1 MRKKMW
7 KKFLPITMAVVVFA
21 TSMPV
26 DALANTV
33 SQNTVTQEEQTQN
46 PMPTAEVVDANGA
59 GETGDLLDGTT
70 VTLNDVTLK
79 ATYKEEGDST
89 TTVVNITDD
98 GEFELPYNADINMR
112 LNYML
117 ADGNAIEA
125 GKSYVY
131 KLPDSIR
138 VDVEADHRLEDG
150 NGISIGTV
158 HISKDGTLTF
168 QFDEEI
174 LAGKSNVN
182 FYVQFEGGLSEDLQ
196 ESGKEVDVTFPTASG
211 DFDFTI
217 NTTDSTE
224 NTEDPE
230 PKDISMQK
238 SGAQIVNVNGQKVI
252 EWTIEL
258 GPEGRDMLDGT
269 IIDVLPAGL
278 AYVDGSAT
286 LIDAYEGSISAPVVE
301 GQKLTIEVNDVKTY
315 YHAKVKFQTTYME
328 NFGNNITNAS
338 SMSVNNDAVFNP
350 SDGTTG
356 VTDGGQVT
364 VVPDV
369 VSKSGSAIDADG
381 NIEWTVV
388 LNREQLDLQGA
399 TYTDTI
405 GPGLALN
412 GGVSISPTTGATV
425 NTTANGFT
433 VGFANGTPLNNTY
446 TITYKTSVEDFTVQ
460 SFKNTAELT
469 DGTTKNYD
477 VSKEAVVPGMNLL
490 DKAYTSFNTVTNTFT
505 WTITVNKEN
514 IPLQNVVVTD
524 GFDPSKMEFISASV
538 AHSALDEVNGKVTFN
553 LGDITA
559 PQTITIV
566 TRIKNPESWDK
577 TTYYPFVNNVEL
589 TSDSIA
595 TTITDSAETWTQVK
609 EPELISK
616 KGEIKDGVIE
626 WTVTVNQPQ
635 LTVEGIVLSD
645 VLPEKTNYIPG
656 TFRIQ
661 NLWYDAN
668 PVYVE
673 PTIGTNAGGQETISY
688 TMQPTDPAQA
698 EFMQKSFWFVYQTKV
713 NDVNTASNSNTYTN
727 EAKVSVTYE
736 GDVLV
741 EDEAG
746 STVTGVVGGVVDK
759 TYSYK
764 SGDQTVT
771 WDIAIN
777 QGRNDMSTITNPKI
791 SDQLADYFDYVSGT
805 LYLVDAQGNE
815 TAVDSSDYIVSTVNN
830 KIIVQLPKDADN
842 KYLGTNCYI
851 FRFTTRFNV
860 LAAELEGKKI
870 TNTASFVGTGE
881 SYETESDV
889 VNNVSFSSSSAG
901 AVVKREVRVRKVDA
915 TTGLPL
921 ANAKF
926 ELYLGDECIGEA
938 TSGANGY
945 AVFEDM
951 NSVIGYTIKLKEV
964 QAPDGYVL
972 DSTPRDIVF
981 TEENLSTR
989 NGVDYYE
996 VEIPNTAE
1004 ATAVTGAINIRK
1016 EDANGNLLN
1025 GAVFGLYSDP
1035 ACTILI
1041 KSRTAT
1047 DGILA
1052 FTDLAEGIYYVKE
1065 ISSPAGYKVS
1075 DEVITAEIANDG
1087 NNNAIVT
1094 YTSSTGTD
1102 LTGATEVAVINRKAT
1117 GSLKITKQDKDDAS
1131 LLDGAT
1137 FSIYKDAN
1145 CTDRVD
1151 TAITSS
1157 GVLTFSGLEL
1167 GRTYYY
1173 RETAAPTGYVLDTTI
1188 YPITIG
1194 DGTEVEDQLEEVV
1207 VKNAEELGNIVI
1219 YKIDDSA
1226 TPVRL
1231 PGVEFALY
1239 QSDGTTPVLDSS
1251 SNPYV
1256 VTTDDEGKAAF
1267 SNLPF
1272 GDYVIR
1278 EVAAPTGYKAT
1289 TDTTVTVKQLGDT
1302 EVTIVNEKI
1311 VVDIKIIK
1319 EDGNDHSMLS
1329 GAEFGLY
1336 KSNGVQVAKATT
1348 GDDGVL
1354 VFHDIPYGIY
1364 YIQELKAPA
1373 GYNIEG
1379 NGRIDITTDKFTAP
1393 ETILAGNVIAYVVEN
1408 TKQNGSIEIAKVDD
1422 QSAPLAGAEFTLYDE
1437 NMLPVNIAGVTNPV
1451 MSADVT
1457 GIAIFEKLPY
1467 GTYYVQET
1475 EAPAGYVRDPK
1486 VYKVI
1491 VDSDTTVTEYTKDDD
1506 TKESLIIENIKA
1518 ESPFISFKIKKTD
1531 SETGLPLAN
1540 AVFELYK
1547 DGVAYDPAVTAVT
1560 GADGIAYF
1568 RRIEIKDDIDGT
1580 EYSVREVSAPT
1591 GYKLDPTVYVLGKH
1605 GTDAINKFGDP
1616 LTADPLAQPLTDAE
1630 ILFIDGQIQ
1639 DNMTTPV
1646 ENEPLKGSVKV
1657 TKTALTASTLLA
1669 GAQFTLYDENKNV
1682 VSIAGLTN
1690 PGTTDANGV
1699 VTFTN
1704 LPVGIYYLKE
1714 TKAPKG
1720 YTLNTTET
1728 RIVVTDET
1736 VHEVTYKDTPINVSI
1751 SKKAVGGN
1759 TEIVGAVFKIYKAG
1773 DANKTAVDSW
1783 TTTGNIHRVL
1793 VGALEAGETYVLTEM
1808 TAPAGYGYMVDQQFK
1823 VNEDG
1828 SITVLTGELEKT
1840 GQTLVV
1846 RDKQVKLAI
1855 RKIDKDTALPLTGAI
1870 LGIYDE
1876 NGVEV
1881 DRFTSTATTYDVP
1894 LGKLT
1899 APAFNSDGSVGY
1911 KQYTLK
1917 EISAPDGYQ
1926 LADDIVFAVDSYGKV
1941 YTAQITGNVTN
1952 YTEITGNN
1960 PVITM
1965 EDELKPVGTIYIRKL
1980 NAKTSLDIKGATLSI
1995 YDATTDALVTNVNP
2009 NGTPVAIECGDTK
2022 TLKFETEYILRE
2034 TTIPAGYLKAD
2045 DVRFKIVNV
2054 GAGKAEILI
2063 LSGSA
2068 DNINGDKDTLMMR
2081 DQELEL
2087 KIRKQDSFGQVLN
2100 GAVLTVSEYDPA
2112 TGTVGDEIIEFTSG
2126 GGVAQNIPSK
2136 DLVVGKS
2143 YVLHEVSAPDG
2154 YHKAADI
2161 VFTIQADGS
2170 LVRTDGVPVYNNTIV
2185 MEDDEAGLSIGK
2197 VSLNTGRGLAGSTL
2211 ELTSQDDVHFTTQTW
2226 VSDGTN
2232 RTWELTDF
2240 TPGCTYTLTEL
2251 KAPQGY
2257 ALTDPIVFT
2266 IDATD
2271 HQIYINGELAA
2282 NRTVHIADGKLELAV
2297 NKLDFYSKENV
2308 KGAKLGIYDT
2318 AGNLITSWT
2327 SGAGKIWIDTSK
2339 MVVQANDYQEYILRE
2354 IEAPTGYKKADDIH
2368 FAFDRDGKVY
2378 LVTEDAVLG
2387 TKQYDEVDDKVL
2399 VMYDEPYIR
2408 VEKVDTD
2415 GNPVIGAKLEITA
2428 KNDANFKT
2436 VTWTTDGKPYWF
2448 ADGTFKEGVTYVLT
2462 ELAAPAGYVVA
2473 EPVEFT
2479 VDADNNLYVNGQK
2492 VLNRRIVM
2500 IDYKASTGGA
2510 AGSAPIVGTVNTTL
2524 PKTGD
2529 GTPIGTLM
2537 LFMAFGFFGACMT
2550 FGGYLRRKYRK
2561 SE

>member
-1 MRKKMW
+1 MW
-7 KKFLPITMAVVVFA
+7 KMFLPITMAVVIFA

-33 SQNTVTQEEQTQN
+33 SQNTVIQEEQTQN
-46 PMPTAEVVDANGA
+46 PMPVAEVVDANTDGT
-59 GETGDLLDGTT
+59 TGDLLDGTT
-70 VTLNDVTLK
+70 IALNDVTLK
-79 ATYKEEGDST
+79 ATYKEQGDST
-89 TTVVNITDD
+89 TTVVNITDG

-112 LNYML
+112 LNFTL

-138 VDVEADHRLEDG
+138 VDVEADHELEDG
-150 NGISIGTV
+150 SGKSIGKV
-158 HISKDGTLTF
+158 HISQDGTLTF
-168 QFDEEI
+168 QYYADV
-174 LAGKSNVN
+174 LANNIDVD

-196 ESGKEVDVTFPTASG
+196 ESGKEVDITFPTASG

-238 SGAQIVNVNGQKVI
+238 SGAQIVNASGQKVI

-258 GPEGRDMLDGT
+258 GPEGRDTLDGT
-269 IIDVLPAGL
+269 IVDVLPAGL
-278 AYVDGSAT
+278 TYVPGSAT
-286 LIDAYEGSISAPVVE
+286 LVDAYEGSISTPVVD

-315 YHAKVKFQTTYME
+315 YHAKVKFQTTYNDE
-328 NFGNNITNAS
+328 FGQDITNS
-338 SMSVNNDAVFNP
+338 TSMSVNNDAIFNP

-356 VTDGGQVT
+356 VTDGGKVT

-369 VSKSGSAIDADG
+369 VSKSGTAIDANGD
-381 NIEWTVV
+381 ITWTVV

-412 GGVSISPTTGATV
+412 GGISINPSNGANIT
-425 NTTANGFT
+425 TTANGFT
-433 VGFANGTPLNNTY
+433 VEFASGTPVNDTY
-446 TITYKTSVEDFTVQ
+446 TITYKTSVEDYAVQ
-460 SFKNTAELT
+460 SFKNTAALT
-469 DGTTKNYD
+469 GGDIKHYN

-514 IPLQNVVVTD
+514 IPLRNVVVTD
-524 GFDPSKMEFISASV
+524 SFLPGEMEFISASV
-538 AHSALDEVNGKVTFN
+538 AYSALDEANGKVTFD
-553 LGDITA
+553 LGDISTT
-559 PQTITIV
+559 QTITII
-566 TRIKNPESWDK
+566 TRIKNPELRDK
-577 TTYYPFVNNVEL
+577 TTYYQFINNAEL
-589 TSDSIA
+589 TSTDINVPVE
-595 TTITDSAETWTQVK
+595 DSADTWIQVK

-616 KGEIKDGVIE
+616 RGEIKDGVIE

-635 LTVEGIVLSD
+635 LTVEEMVLSD
-645 VLPEKTNYIPG
+645 VLPAKTEYIPG

-673 PTIGTNAGGQETISY
+673 PIIGTNGVGQKTISY
-688 TMQPTDPAQA
+688 TMQPSDPAQA
-698 EFMQKSFWFVYQTKV
+698 EFMQKSFWFVYRTKITDTV
-713 NDVNTASNSNTYTN
+713 MANDSASSYTN
-727 EAKVSVTYE
+727 AANISVTYE
-736 GDVLV
+736 GNVTVDDDV
-741 EDEAG
+741 AT
-746 STVTGVVGGVVDK
+746 TVTGKVGGVVDK

-777 QGRNDMSTITNPKI
+777 QGRNDMSSIQNPKI
-791 SDQLADYFDYVSGT
+791 TDQLADYFDYVSGT

-815 TAVDSSDYIVSTVNN
+815 TAVDRSEYMVSTVNN

-870 TNTASFVGTGE
+870 TNTANFVGQGGNFT
-881 SYETESDV
+881 TESDV

-938 TSGANGY
+938 TSDANGD

-972 DSTPRDIVF
+972 DPTPRDIVF
-981 TEENLSTR
+981 TEENLITQS
-989 NGVDYYE
+989 GVDYYE
-996 VEIPNTAE
+996 IEIPNTAE
-1004 ATAVTGAINIRK
+1004 AAAVTGAINIRK

-1025 GAVFGLYSDP
+1025 GAVFGLYSDS
-1035 ACTILI
+1035 ACTTLV

-1047 DGILA
+1047 DGTLA
-1052 FTDLAEGIYYVKE
+1052 FTDLAEGTYYVKE
-1065 ISSPAGYKVS
+1065 ISSPAGYKKT
-1075 DEVITAEIANDG
+1075 DEVITAIIADDG
-1087 NNNAIVT
+1087 NNNAVVT
-1094 YTSSTGTD
+1094 YTSSKGTD
-1102 LTGATEVAVINRKAT
+1102 LTGATAVAVINEKAT

-1145 CTDRVD
+1145 CTDRVA

-1173 RETAAPTGYVLDTTI
+1173 RETAAPSGYVLDTTI
-1188 YPITIG
+1188 HQITIG

-1207 VKNAEELGNIVI
+1207 VKNTKELGNIVV

-1231 PGVEFALY
+1231 SGVEFALY

-1272 GDYVIR
+1272 GDYIV
-1278 EVAAPTGYKAT
+1278 EETATAEGYRIT
-1289 TDTTVTVKQLGDT
+1289 TADTAVTVKQLGDT
-1302 EVTIVNEKI
+1302 EVTIINEKI
-1311 VVDIKIIK
+1311 VVDIQIRK
-1319 EDGNDHSMLS
+1319 EDSNDHTVLS

-1336 KSNGVQVAKATT
+1336 KSNGVQVAKGTT
-1348 GDDGVL
+1348 GDDGKL

-1373 GYNIEG
+1373 GYNIVG
-1379 NGRIDITTDKFTAP
+1379 TGRTGVTTDKFTDPA
-1393 ETILAGNVIAYVVEN
+1393 TVAANNVIAYVIEN
-1408 TKQNGSIEIAKVDD
+1408 EKQNGSIQITKVDD
-1422 QSAPLAGAEFTLYDE
+1422 QSNPLAGAEFTLYDE
-1437 NMLPVNIAGVTNPV
+1437 NMIQVNIAGVTNPV
-1451 MSADVT
+1451 TSEALGLATFT
-1457 GIAIFEKLPY
+1457 GLPY

-1475 EAPAGYVRDPK
+1475 AAPSGYVRDPN

-1491 VDSDTTVTEYTKDDD
+1491 VANDTLVDVYTKEDGS
-1506 TKESLIIENIKA
+1506 TVPLEIINIVA
-1518 ESPFISFKIKKTD
+1518 DAPNISFKLKKVD

-1540 AVFELYK
+1540 ATFELYK
-1547 DGVAYDPAVTAVT
+1547 NGVPCNPAVTAVT
-1560 GADGIAYF
+1560 DAQGIAYF
-1568 RRIEIKDDIDGT
+1568 RKVEVKNDGPDT
-1580 EYSVREVSAPT
+1580 IYSVHEIAAPT
-1591 GYKLDPTVYVLGKH
+1591 GYKLDAYSYTLGDRDDVNQY
-1605 GTDAINKFGDP
+1605 GDPLQFGDP
-1616 LTADPLAQPLTDAE
+1616 DLTDDQ
-1630 ILFIDGQIQ
+1630 IRFIGGSVVES
-1639 DNMTTPV
+1639 TASTV
-1646 ENEPLKGSVKV
+1646 ENDPLKGSVKV

-1669 GAQFTLYDENKNV
+1669 GAQFTLYDENRNV

-1728 RIVVTDET
+1728 KIVVTDET

-1751 SKKAVGGN
+1751 SKKAVGGD

-1793 VGALEAGETYVLTEM
+1793 VGALEVGETYILTEM
-1808 TAPAGYGYMVDQQFK
+1808 IAPTGYGYMADQQFT

-1828 SITVLTGELEKT
+1828 SITVLTGGLEKT

-1855 RKIDKDTALPLTGAI
+1855 SKIDEDTTAPLAGAI
-1870 LGIYDE
+1870 LGVYDE

-1881 DRFTSTATTYDVP
+1881 DRFTSTTTTYDVP

-1899 APAFNSDGSVGY
+1899 APAFNTDGSVAY

-1941 YTAQITGNVTN
+1941 YTAQVTGNVTN

-1960 PVITM
+1960 PTITM
-1965 EDELKPVGTIYIRKL
+1965 EDKEKPSGTIYIRKL
-1980 NAKTSLDIKGATLSI
+1980 NAKTSLDIKGATLGI
-1995 YDATTDALVTNVNP
+1995 YDAATDALVTTVNP

-2022 TLKFETEYILRE
+2022 TLKFDTEYILKE

-2045 DVRFKIVNV
+2045 DIRFRV
-2054 GAGKAEILI
+2054 GTSGEITI
-2063 LSGSA
+2063 LQGNA
-2068 DNINGDKDTLMMR
+2068 DNLNGDKDTLMMR
-2081 DQELEL
+2081 DRELEL

-2112 TGTVGDEIIEFTSG
+2112 TDTVGDEIIEFTSG
-2126 GGVAQNIPSK
+2126 GGAAQNILSK
-2136 DLVVGKS
+2136 DLKVGQS

-2161 VFTIQADGS
+2161 IFTIQADGS

-2197 VSLNTGRGLAGSTL
+2197 VSLNTGRGLAGSAL
-2211 ELTSQDDVHFTTQTW
+2211 ELTSQDDPHFTTQTW

-2232 RTWELTDF
+2232 RTWELTEF

-2251 KAPQGY
+2251 KAPLGY

-2308 KGAKLGIYDT
+2308 KGAKLGVYDT
-2318 AGNLITSWT
+2318 NGNLITSWT
-2327 SGAGKIWIDTSK
+2327 SGVGKIWIDTSK

-2354 IEAPTGYKKADDIH
+2354 IEAPVGYKKADDIH

-2399 VMYDEPYIR
+2399 IMYDEPYIR

-2428 KNDANFKT
+2428 KNDASFKT

-2448 ADGTFKEGVTYVLT
+2448 ADDTFKEGVTYVLT

-2479 VDADNNLYVNGQK
+2479 VDADNNLYVKGQK

-2500 IDYKASTGGA
+2500 IDQKAATGG
-2510 AGSAPIVGTVNTTL
+2510 GAPGISSPIIGNVNTTL

>member
-1 MRKKMW
+1 M
-7 KKFLPITMAVVVFA
+7 
-21 TSMPV
+21 
-26 DALANTV
+26 
-33 SQNTVTQEEQTQN
+33 
-46 PMPTAEVVDANGA
+46 
-59 GETGDLLDGTT
+59 
-70 VTLNDVTLK
+70 
-79 ATYKEEGDST
+79 
-89 TTVVNITDD
+89 
-98 GEFELPYNADINMR
+98 
-112 LNYML
+112 
-117 ADGNAIEA
+117 
-125 GKSYVY
+125 
-131 KLPDSIR
+131 PDSIR
-138 VDVEADHRLEDG
+138 VDVEANHELEDG
-150 NGISIGTV
+150 NGKSIGKV
-158 HISKDGTLTF
+158 HISQDGTLTF
-168 QFDEEI
+168 QYYADV
-174 LAGKSNVN
+174 LANNTDVD

-196 ESGKEVDVTFPTASG
+196 ESGKEVDITFPTASG

-238 SGAQIVNVNGQKVI
+238 SGAQIVKANGQKVI

-258 GPEGRDMLDGT
+258 GPEGRDTLDGT
-269 IIDVLPAGL
+269 IVDVLPAGL
-278 AYVDGSAT
+278 TYVSGSAI
-286 LIDAYEGSISAPVVE
+286 LVDAYEGSISTPVVD

-315 YHAKVKFQTTYME
+315 YHAKVKFHTTYDDG
-328 NFGNNITNAS
+328 FGPNITNS
-338 SMSVNNDAVFNP
+338 TSMSVNNDAIFNP

-356 VTDGGQVT
+356 ATDGGKVT

-369 VSKSGSAIDADG
+369 VSKTGTAIDANGD
-381 NIEWTVV
+381 ITWTVV

-412 GGVSISPTTGATV
+412 GGISINPSNGANVTT
-425 NTTANGFT
+425 NANGFT
-433 VGFANGTPLNNTY
+433 VSFASGMELDDTY
-446 TITYKTSVEDFTVQ
+446 TITYKTSVEDYTVQ

-469 DGTTKNYD
+469 GGDIKHYN

-514 IPLQNVVVTD
+514 IPLRNVVVTD
-524 GFDPSKMEFISASV
+524 SFLPGEMEFISASV
-538 AHSALDEVNGKVTFN
+538 AYSALDEANGIVTFD
-553 LGDITA
+553 LGDISTT
-559 PQTITIV
+559 QTITIV
-566 TRIKNPESWDK
+566 TRIKNPELRDK
-577 TTYYPFVNNVEL
+577 TTYYQFINNAEL
-589 TSDSIA
+589 TSTDINVPVE
-595 TTITDSAETWTQVK
+595 DSADTWIQVK

-635 LTVEGIVLSD
+635 LTVEGMVLSD
-645 VLPEKTNYIPG
+645 VLPAKTKYIPG

-673 PTIGTNAGGQETISY
+673 PIIGTNGAGQETISY
-688 TMQPTDPAQA
+688 TMQPSDPAQA
-698 EFMQKSFWFVYQTKV
+698 EFMQKSFWFVYRTKITDTV
-713 NDVNTASNSNTYTN
+713 MANDSASSYTN
-727 EAKVSVTYE
+727 AANISVTYE
-736 GDVLV
+736 GDVTV
-741 EDEAG
+741 DDDVAT
-746 STVTGVVGGVVDK
+746 TVTGKVGGVVDK

-777 QGRNDMSTITNPKI
+777 QGRNDMSTIQNPKI
-791 SDQLADYFDYVSGT
+791 TDQLADYFDYVSGK
-805 LYLVDAQGNE
+805 LYEVDTNGNE
-815 TAVDSSDYIVSTVNN
+815 TEVATSEYIVSAVNN
-830 KIIVQLPKDADN
+830 KIVVQLPKDEDGF
-842 KYLGTNCYI
+842 YLDDNCYI

-870 TNTASFVGTGE
+870 TNTANFVGQGGGYT
-881 SYETESDV
+881 TESDV

-915 TTGLPL
+915 TTGSPL

-981 TEENLSTR
+981 TEENLSTQS
-989 NGVDYYE
+989 GVDYYE

-1004 ATAVTGAINIRK
+1004 ATAVTGEINIRK
-1016 EDANGNLLN
+1016 EDVNGNLLN
-1025 GAVFGLYSDP
+1025 GAVFGLYSDL
-1035 ACTILI
+1035 ACTTLV

-1047 DGILA
+1047 DGTLA
-1052 FTDLAEGIYYVKE
+1052 FTDLAEGTYYVKE
-1065 ISSPAGYKVS
+1065 ISSPAGYKKT
-1075 DEVITAEIANDG
+1075 DEVITAIIANDG
-1087 NNNAIVT
+1087 NNNAVVT
-1094 YTSSTGTD
+1094 YTSSKGTD
-1102 LTGATEVAVINRKAT
+1102 LTGATEVAVINEKAT

-1131 LLDGAT
+1131 PIDGAT

-1145 CTDRVD
+1145 CTDRVA

-1173 RETAAPTGYVLDTTI
+1173 RETAAPSGYVLDTAI
-1188 YPITIG
+1188 HQITIG

-1207 VKNAEELGNIVI
+1207 VKNTKELGNIVV

-1231 PGVEFALY
+1231 SGVEFALY
-1239 QSDGTTPVLDSS
+1239 DGTGT
-1251 SNPYV
+1251 NPIQVPGGSADYI
-1256 VTTDDEGKAAF
+1256 VTTDGEGKAAF

-1278 EVAAPTGYKAT
+1278 EVAAPEGYVAS

-1302 EVTIVNEKI
+1302 EVTIINEKI
-1311 VVDIKIIK
+1311 IVDIQIRK
-1319 EDGNDHSMLS
+1319 EDSNDHTVLS

-1336 KSNGVQVAKATT
+1336 KSNGVQVAKGTT
-1348 GDDGVL
+1348 GDDGKL
-1354 VFHDIPYGIY
+1354 VFRDIPYGIY

-1373 GYNIEG
+1373 GYNIVG
-1379 NGRIDITTDKFTAP
+1379 TGRTDVTTDKFTDPA
-1393 ETILAGNVIAYVVEN
+1393 TVAANNVIAYVIEN
-1408 TKQNGSIEIAKVDD
+1408 EKQNGSIQITKVDD
-1422 QSAPLAGAEFTLYDE
+1422 QDNVLPGAEFTLYDE

-1451 MSADVT
+1451 ISNVSGLATFT
-1457 GIAIFEKLPY
+1457 GLPY

-1491 VDSDTTVTEYTKDDD
+1491 VDSDTIVTEYTKDDD
-1506 TKESLIIENIKA
+1506 TKENLKIENIEA

-1531 SETGLPLAN
+1531 SETDLPLAN

-1547 DGVAYDPAVTAVT
+1547 DGVAYSPAVTAVT

-1568 RRIEIKDDIDGT
+1568 RRVEIKDDIDGT

-1616 LTADPLAQPLTDAE
+1616 LSADPLAPPLTDAA
-1630 ILFIDGQIQ
+1630 ILYIDGQIQ

-1646 ENEPLKGSVKV
+1646 ENDPLKGSVKV

-1669 GAQFTLYDENKNV
+1669 GAQFTLYDENRNV

-1690 PGTTDANGV
+1690 PATTDANGV

-1736 VHEVTYKDTPINVSI
+1736 VHEVTYKDTPINVNI
-1751 SKKAVGGN
+1751 SKKAVGGD
-1759 TEIVGAVFKIYKAG
+1759 TEIVGAVFKIYKAS

-1793 VGALEAGETYVLTEM
+1793 VGALEVGETYILTEM
-1808 TAPAGYGYMVDQQFK
+1808 IAPTGYGYMADQQFT

-1828 SITVLTGELEKT
+1828 NITVLTAELEKT

-1855 RKIDKDTALPLTGAI
+1855 SKIDEDTDAPLAGAI

-1881 DRFTSTATTYDVP
+1881 DRFTSTTTSYDVP

-1899 APAFNSDGSVGY
+1899 APAFNTDGSVAY

-1926 LADDIVFAVDSYGKV
+1926 LADDIVFAVDSNGKV

-1960 PVITM
+1960 PTITI
-1965 EDELKPVGTIYIRKL
+1965 EDEKKPSGTIYIRKL
-1980 NAKTSLDIKGATLSI
+1980 NVKTAVDVAGATLAI
-1995 YDATTDALVTNVNP
+1995 YDATNNQHITNVSP
-2009 NGTPVAIECGDTK
+2009 DGRPVAITCGSGGILEFDK
-2022 TLKFETEYILRE
+2022 EYILRE
-2034 TTIPAGYLKAD
+2034 VTAPTGYLMTTD
-2045 DVRFKIVNV
+2045 IRFTVETT
-2054 GAGKAEILI
+2054 GEITI
-2063 LSGSA
+2063 LQGNA
-2068 DNINGDKDTLMMR
+2068 DNLNGDKDTIMMR

-2112 TGTVGDEIIEFTSG
+2112 TDTVGDEIIEFTSG
-2126 GGVAQNIPSK
+2126 GGVAQNILSK
-2136 DLVVGKS
+2136 DLKAGQS

-2154 YHKAADI
+2154 YHKATDI

-2211 ELTSQDDVHFTTQTW
+2211 ELTSQDDPHFTTQTW

-2232 RTWELTDF
+2232 RTWELTEF

-2251 KAPQGY
+2251 KAPLGY
-2257 ALTDPIVFT
+2257 ALTDPILFT

-2282 NRTVHIADGKLELAV
+2282 NRTVHIADGKLEFAV

-2308 KGAKLGIYDT
+2308 KGAKLGVYDT
-2318 AGNLITSWT
+2318 NGNLITSWT
-2327 SGAGKIWIDTSK
+2327 SGVGKIWIDTSK
-2339 MVVQANDYQEYILRE
+2339 MVVQADDYQEYILRE
-2354 IEAPTGYKKADDIH
+2354 IEAPAGYKKADDIH
-2368 FAFDRDGKVY
+2368 FAFDRDGNVY
-2378 LVTEDAVLG
+2378 LVTEDPILG
-2387 TKQYDEVDDKVL
+2387 TKQYDEVDDKTL

-2428 KNDANFKT
+2428 KNDASFKT

-2479 VDADNNLYVNGQK
+2479 VDADNNLYVKGQK

-2500 IDYKASTGGA
+2500 IDQKAATGG
-2510 AGSAPIVGTVNTTL
+2510 GAPGISSPIIGNVNTTL

>member
-1 MRKKMW
+1 MKKKMW
-7 KKFLPITMAVVVFA
+7 KKFLPITMAVVIFA

-46 PMPTAEVVDANGA
+46 PMPVAEVVDANTDGT
-59 GETGDLLDGTT
+59 TGDLLDGTT
-70 VTLNDVTLK
+70 IALNDVTLK
-79 ATYKEEGDST
+79 ATYKEEGSST
-89 TTVVNITDD
+89 TTVVNITD
-98 GEFELPYNADINMR
+98 GGKFELPYNADINMR
-112 LNYML
+112 LNFTL

-138 VDVEADHRLEDG
+138 VDVEADHELEDG
-150 NGISIGTV
+150 TGKSIGKV
-158 HISKDGTLTF
+158 HISQDGTLTF
-168 QFDEEI
+168 QYYADV
-174 LAGKSNVN
+174 LANNTDVD

-258 GPEGRDMLDGT
+258 GPEGRDTLDGT
-269 IIDVLPAGL
+269 IVDVLPAGL
-278 AYVDGSAT
+278 TYVPGSAT
-286 LIDAYEGSISAPVVE
+286 LIDAYEGSISTPVVD

-315 YHAKVKFQTTYME
+315 YHAKVKFQTTYDDD
-328 NFGNNITNAS
+328 FGQDITNS
-338 SMSVNNDAVFNP
+338 TSMSVNNDAIFNP

-356 VTDGGQVT
+356 ATDGGQVT
-364 VVPDV
+364 VVPDM
-369 VSKSGSAIDADG
+369 VSKSGSAIDANGD
-381 NIEWTVV
+381 ITWTVV

-412 GGVSISPTTGATV
+412 GDISINPSNGANIT
-425 NTTANGFT
+425 TTANGFT
-433 VGFANGTPLNNTY
+433 VEFVTGAALKDTY
-446 TITYKTSVEDFTVQ
+446 TITYKTSVEDYTVQ

-469 DGTTKNYD
+469 EGTVKHYD

-514 IPLQNVVVTD
+514 IPLQDVVVTD
-524 GFDPSKMEFISASV
+524 SFLPGEMEFISASV
-538 AHSALDEVNGKVTFN
+538 AYSALDEVNGRVTFD
-553 LGDITA
+553 LGDISTT
-559 PQTITIV
+559 QTITIV
-566 TRIKNPESWDK
+566 TRIKNPESLDK
-577 TTYYPFVNNVEL
+577 TTYYQFVNNAEMTSTDIHVPVE
-589 TSDSIA
+589 
-595 TTITDSAETWTQVK
+595 DSADTWIQVK

-635 LTVEGIVLSD
+635 LTVEGMVLSD
-645 VLPEKTNYIPG
+645 VLPEKTEYIPG

-673 PTIGTNAGGQETISY
+673 PTPGTTAGGQKTISY
-688 TMQPTDPAQA
+688 TMQPDDPVQA
-698 EFMQKSFWFVYQTKV
+698 EFMQKSFWFVYRTKITDTDMA
-713 NDVNTASNSNTYTN
+713 NDSASSYTN
-727 EAKVSVTYE
+727 AANISVTYE
-736 GDVLV
+736 GNVTVDDDV
-741 EDEAG
+741 AT
-746 STVTGVVGGVVDK
+746 TVTGKVGGVVDK

-777 QGRNDMSTITNPKI
+777 QGRNDMSTIQNPKI
-791 SDQLADYFDYVSGT
+791 TDQLADYFDYVSGK
-805 LYLVDAQGNE
+805 LYEVDANGNE
-815 TAVDSSDYIVSTVNN
+815 TEVATSEYIVSAVNN
-830 KIIVQLPKDADN
+830 KIVVQLPKDEDGF
-842 KYLGTNCYI
+842 YLDDNCYI

-870 TNTASFVGTGE
+870 TNTANFVGQGRGYT
-881 SYETESDV
+881 TESDV

-901 AVVKREVRVRKVDA
+901 AVVKREVRVKKVDA
-915 TTGLPL
+915 TTGRPL

-938 TSGANGY
+938 ISDANGD

-972 DSTPRDIVF
+972 DPTPRDIVF
-981 TEENLSTR
+981 IEENLITQS
-989 NGVDYYE
+989 GVDYYE

-1004 ATAVTGAINIRK
+1004 VAAVTGEINIRK

-1035 ACTILI
+1035 ACEDSTLI

-1047 DGILA
+1047 NGILT
-1052 FTDLAEGIYYVKE
+1052 FTDLAEGTYYVKE

-1075 DEVITAEIANDG
+1075 DEMIEAVIANDG
-1087 NNNAIVT
+1087 GSAVVT
-1094 YTSSTGTD
+1094 YTSSTRGD
-1102 LTGATEVAVINRKAT
+1102 LGQASVVSITNEKAT
-1117 GSLKITKQDKDDAS
+1117 GSLKITKQDKESATP
-1131 LLDGAT
+1131 LDGAT

-1145 CTDRVD
+1145 CTDRVA

-1173 RETAAPTGYVLDTTI
+1173 RETVAPTGYVLDTTI
-1188 YPITIG
+1188 YQVTIG
-1194 DGTEVEDQLEEVV
+1194 DGTEVTDQVEEVV
-1207 VKNAEELGNIVI
+1207 VKNTKALGNIVI

-1231 PGVEFALY
+1231 SGVEFALY

-1278 EVAAPTGYKAT
+1278 EVAAPEGYVAS

-1302 EVTIVNEKI
+1302 EVTIINKKI
-1311 VVDIKIIK
+1311 VVDIKVVK
-1319 EDGNDHSMLS
+1319 EDGNDHSALP

-1336 KSNGVQVAKATT
+1336 KSNGVQVAKGTT
-1348 GDDGVL
+1348 GDDGTL
-1354 VFHDIPYGIY
+1354 VFHDIPYGNY
-1364 YIQELKAPA
+1364 YIQELKTPA
-1373 GYNIEG
+1373 GYNIAG
-1379 NGRIDITTDKFTAP
+1379 DGRINIATDKFTAT
-1393 ETILAGNVIAYVVEN
+1393 ETVLAGNIIAYVVEN
-1408 TKQNGSIEIAKVDD
+1408 AKQNGSIQITKVDD

-1451 MSADVT
+1451 MSADAT
-1457 GIAIFEKLPY
+1457 GIATFEKLPY

-1475 EAPAGYVRDPK
+1475 EAPAGYVRDAK

-1506 TKESLIIENIKA
+1506 TKESLIIENIEA
-1518 ESPFISFKIKKTD
+1518 ESPYISFKIKKTD

-1547 DGVAYDPAVTAVT
+1547 DGVAYNPAVTAVT
-1560 GADGIAYF
+1560 GTDGIAYF

-1591 GYKLDPTVYVLGKH
+1591 GYKLDPTVYVLGAKN
-1605 GTDAINKFGDP
+1605 TPQIDRFSDPLSGDP
-1616 LTADPLAQPLTDAE
+1616 LVSNLADDE
-1630 ILFIDGQIQ
+1630 IRFIDGEQ
-1639 DNMTTPV
+1639 NANLTTPV
-1646 ENEPLKGSVKV
+1646 ENDPLKGSVKV

-1669 GAQFTLYDENKNV
+1669 GAQFTLYDENRNV

-1690 PGTTDANGV
+1690 PATTDANGV

-1751 SKKAVGGN
+1751 SKKAVGGDA
-1759 TEIVGAVFKIYKAG
+1759 EIVGAVFKIYKKN

-1793 VGALEAGETYVLTEM
+1793 VGALEVGETYVLTEM
-1808 TAPAGYGYMVDQQFK
+1808 IAPAGYGYMADQEFT
-1823 VNEDG
+1823 VNTDG
-1828 SITVLTGELEKT
+1828 SITTTMEKS

-1855 RKIDKDTALPLTGAI
+1855 SKIDKDTTAPLAGAI
-1870 LGIYDE
+1870 MGIYDE

-1881 DRFTSTATTYDVP
+1881 DRFTSTTTTYDVP

-1899 APAFNSDGSVGY
+1899 APAFNTDGSVAY

-1941 YTAQITGNVTN
+1941 YTAQVIGNVTN

-1960 PVITM
+1960 PTITM
-1965 EDELKPVGTIYIRKL
+1965 EDELKPSGTIYVRKL
-1980 NAKTSLDIKGATLSI
+1980 NAKSGLDINGATLSI
-1995 YDATTDALVTNVNP
+1995 YDTTGTLVTNVNP

-2022 TLKFETEYILRE
+2022 TLKFDTEYILRE
-2034 TTIPAGYLKAD
+2034 TTVPAGYLKAD
-2045 DVRFKIVNV
+2045 DIRFRVETT
-2054 GAGKAEILI
+2054 GEITI
-2063 LSGSA
+2063 LQGSA
-2068 DNINGDKDTLMMR
+2068 DNLNGDKDTIMMR

-2112 TGTVGDEIIEFTSG
+2112 TDTVGTEIIEFTSG
-2126 GGVAQNIPSK
+2126 GGVAQNILSK
-2136 DLVVGKS
+2136 DLKVGQS

-2170 LVRTDGVPVYNNTIV
+2170 LVRADGVQVYNNTIV

-2197 VSLNTGRGLAGSTL
+2197 ISLNTGRGLAGSTL
-2211 ELTSQDDVHFTTQTW
+2211 ELTSQDDPYFTTQTW

-2232 RTWELTDF
+2232 RTWELTEF

-2251 KAPQGY
+2251 KAPLGY

-2308 KGAKLGIYDT
+2308 KGAKLGVYDT
-2318 AGNLITSWT
+2318 NGNLITSWT
-2327 SGAGKIWIDTSK
+2327 SGVGKIWIDTSK
-2339 MVVQANDYQEYILRE
+2339 MVVQADDYQEYILRE
-2354 IEAPTGYKKADDIH
+2354 IEAPAGYKKADDIH

-2378 LVTEDAVLG
+2378 LVTEDPILG
-2387 TKQYDEVDDKVL
+2387 TKQYDEVDDKTL
-2399 VMYDEPYIR
+2399 VMYDVPYIR

-2415 GNPVIGAKLEITA
+2415 GNPVVGAKLQITA
-2428 KNDANFKT
+2428 KDDASFT
-2436 VTWTTDGKPYWF
+2436 PVTWTTDGKPYWF
-2448 ADGTFKEGVTYVLT
+2448 ADNTFKEGVTYVLT
-2462 ELAAPAGYVVA
+2462 ELEAPAGYVVA

-2479 VDADNNLYVNGQK
+2479 VDADNNLYVKGQK

-2500 IDYKASTGGA
+2500 IDQKAATGGGA
-2510 AGSAPIVGTVNTTL
+2510 PGSSSPIIGNVNTTL

-2529 GTPIGTLM
+2529 GTPLGTLM
-2537 LFMAFGFFGACMT
+2537 LFMAFGLFGACMT

>member
-7 KKFLPITMAVVVFA
+7 KKFLPITMAVVIFA

-46 PMPTAEVVDANGA
+46 PMPATEVVDANTDGT
-59 GETGDLLDGTT
+59 TGDLLDGTT
-70 VTLNDVTLK
+70 IVLNDVTLK
-79 ATYKEEGDST
+79 ATYKEEGSST
-89 TTVVNITDD
+89 TTVVNITDG

-112 LNYML
+112 LNFTL

-138 VDVEADHRLEDG
+138 VDVEADHELEDG
-150 NGISIGTV
+150 SGKSIGKV
-158 HISKDGTLTF
+158 HISQDGTLTF
-168 QFDEEI
+168 QYYADV
-174 LAGKSNVN
+174 LANNTDVD

-196 ESGKEVDVTFPTASG
+196 ESGKEVDITFPTASG

-238 SGAQIVNVNGQKVI
+238 SGAQIVNANGQKVI

-258 GPEGRDMLDGT
+258 GPEGRDTLDGT
-269 IIDVLPAGL
+269 IVDVLPAGL
-278 AYVDGSAT
+278 TYVSGSAT
-286 LIDAYEGSISAPVVE
+286 LVDAYEGSISTPVVD

-315 YHAKVKFQTTYME
+315 YHAKVKFQTTYDDG
-328 NFGNNITNAS
+328 FGPDITNS
-338 SMSVNNDAVFNP
+338 TSMSVNNDAIFNP

-356 VTDGGQVT
+356 VTDGGKVT

-369 VSKSGSAIDADG
+369 VSKTGTAIDANGD
-381 NIEWTVV
+381 ITWTVV

-412 GGVSISPTTGATV
+412 GGISINPSNGANVT
-425 NTTANGFT
+425 TTANGFT
-433 VGFANGTPLNNTY
+433 VEFASGTPVNDTY
-446 TITYKTSVEDFTVQ
+446 TITYKTSVEDYTVQ
-460 SFKNTAELT
+460 SFKNTAALT
-469 DGTTKNYD
+469 GGDIKQYN

-514 IPLQNVVVTD
+514 IPLRNVVVTD
-524 GFDPSKMEFISASV
+524 SFLPGEMEFISASV
-538 AHSALDEVNGKVTFN
+538 AYSALDEVNGKVTFE
-553 LGDITA
+553 LGDISTT
-559 PQTITIV
+559 QTITIV
-566 TRIKNPESWDK
+566 TRIKNPESLDK
-577 TTYYPFVNNVEL
+577 TTYYQFINNAEL
-589 TSDSIA
+589 TSTDINVPVE
-595 TTITDSAETWTQVK
+595 DSADTWIQVK

-635 LTVEGIVLSD
+635 LTVEEMVLSD
-645 VLPEKTNYIPG
+645 VLPAKTEYIPG

-673 PTIGTNAGGQETISY
+673 PIIGTNGVGQETISY
-688 TMQPTDPAQA
+688 TMQPSDPAQA
-698 EFMQKSFWFVYQTKV
+698 EFMQKSFWFVYRTKITDTDMA
-713 NDVNTASNSNTYTN
+713 NDSASSYTN
-727 EAKVSVTYE
+727 AANISVTYE
-736 GDVLV
+736 GNVTVDDDV
-741 EDEAG
+741 AT
-746 STVTGVVGGVVDK
+746 TVTGKVGGVVDK

-777 QGRNDMSTITNPKI
+777 QGRNDMSSIQNPKI

-815 TAVDSSDYIVSTVNN
+815 TAVDRSEYIVSTVNN

-870 TNTASFVGTGE
+870 TNTANFVGQGGGYT
-881 SYETESDV
+881 TESDV

-938 TSGANGY
+938 TSDANGD

-972 DSTPRDIVF
+972 DPTPRDIVF
-981 TEENLSTR
+981 TEENLITQS
-989 NGVDYYE
+989 GVDYYE

-1004 ATAVTGAINIRK
+1004 AAAVTGAINIRK

-1025 GAVFGLYSDP
+1025 GAVFGLYSDS
-1035 ACTILI
+1035 ACTTLV

-1047 DGILA
+1047 DGTLA
-1052 FTDLAEGIYYVKE
+1052 FTDLAEGTYYVKE

-1075 DEVITAEIANDG
+1075 DEMITAVITNGGGSAV
-1087 NNNAIVT
+1087 VT
-1094 YTSSTGTD
+1094 YNSSTRGD
-1102 LTGATEVAVINRKAT
+1102 LGQASVVSITNEKAT

-1131 LLDGAT
+1131 PIDGAT

-1145 CTDRVD
+1145 CTDRVA

-1173 RETAAPTGYVLDTTI
+1173 RETAAPSGYVLDTTI
-1188 YPITIG
+1188 HQITIG

-1207 VKNAEELGNIVI
+1207 VKNTKELGNIVI

-1231 PGVEFALY
+1231 SGVEFALY
-1239 QSDGTTPVLDSS
+1239 QSNGITPVLDSS

-1278 EVAAPTGYKAT
+1278 EVAAPEGYVAS

-1302 EVTIVNEKI
+1302 EVTIINKKI
-1311 VVDIKIIK
+1311 VVDIKVYK
-1319 EDGNDHSMLS
+1319 EGPDASDTMGPLA

-1336 KSNGVQVAKATT
+1336 KSNGVQMAKGTT
-1348 GDDGVL
+1348 DANGEL
-1354 VFHDIPYGIY
+1354 YFHDIPYGDY
-1364 YIQELKAPA
+1364 YVQELKAPV
-1373 GYNIEG
+1373 GYNIKDAQQ
-1379 NGRIDITTDKFTAP
+1379 DISKTELETAYRFSGG
-1393 ETILAGNVIAYVVEN
+1393 IHALSFDNDR
-1408 TKQNGSIEIAKVDD
+1408 QNGSIQITKVDD
-1422 QSAPLAGAEFTLYDE
+1422 QDNVLPDAEFTLYDE

-1451 MSADVT
+1451 ISDALGFATFT
-1457 GIAIFEKLPY
+1457 GLPY

-1506 TKESLIIENIKA
+1506 TKENLKIENIEA

-1531 SETGLPLAN
+1531 SETDLPLAN

-1547 DGVAYDPAVTAVT
+1547 DGVAYSPAVTAVT

-1616 LTADPLAQPLTDAE
+1616 LSADPLAPPLTDAA
-1630 ILFIDGQIQ
+1630 ILYIDGQIQ

-1646 ENEPLKGSVKV
+1646 ENDPLKGSVKV

-1669 GAQFTLYDENKNV
+1669 GAQFTLYDENRNV

-1728 RIVVTDET
+1728 KIVVTDET

-1751 SKKAVGGN
+1751 SKKAVGGD
-1759 TEIVGAVFKIYKAG
+1759 TEIVGAVFKIYKAS

-1793 VGALEAGETYVLTEM
+1793 VGALEVGETYVLTEM
-1808 TAPAGYGYMVDQQFK
+1808 IAPTGYGYMADQQFK

-1828 SITVLTGELEKT
+1828 SITVLTGGLEKT

-1855 RKIDKDTALPLTGAI
+1855 SKIDKDTDAPLAGAI

-1881 DRFTSTATTYDVP
+1881 DRFTSTTISYDVP

-1899 APAFNSDGSVGY
+1899 APAFNTDGSVAY

-1926 LADDIVFAVDSYGKV
+1926 LADDIVFAVDSNGKV

-1960 PVITM
+1960 PTITM
-1965 EDELKPVGTIYIRKL
+1965 EDEEKPSGTIYIRKL
-1980 NAKTSLDIKGATLSI
+1980 NAKTSLDIKGATLGI
-1995 YDATTDALVTNVNP
+1995 YDATTDVLVITVNP
-2009 NGTPVAIECGDTK
+2009 NGTPVAMTCGSGSGFDLQFDTDYV
-2022 TLKFETEYILRE
+2022 LKE
-2034 TTIPAGYLKAD
+2034 TTVPAGYLQAD
-2045 DVRFKIVNV
+2045 DIRFRVETT
-2054 GAGKAEILI
+2054 GEITI
-2063 LSGSA
+2063 LQGSA
-2068 DNINGDKDTLMMR
+2068 DNLNGDKDTLMMR

-2126 GGVAQNIPSK
+2126 GGAAQNILSK
-2136 DLVVGKS
+2136 DLKVGQS

-2170 LVRTDGVPVYNNTIV
+2170 LVRTDGVQVYNNTIV

-2211 ELTSQDDVHFTTQTW
+2211 ELTSQDDPHFTTQTW

-2232 RTWELTDF
+2232 RTWELTEF

-2251 KAPQGY
+2251 KAPLGY

-2308 KGAKLGIYDT
+2308 KGAKLGVYDT
-2318 AGNLITSWT
+2318 NGNLITSWT
-2327 SGAGKIWIDTSK
+2327 SGAGKIWIDASK

-2387 TKQYDEVDDKVL
+2387 TKQYDEVDDKTL

-2408 VEKVDTD
+2408 VEKVGTD
-2415 GNPVIGAKLEITA
+2415 GNPVVGAKLEITA
-2428 KNDANFKT
+2428 KNDASFKT

-2479 VDADNNLYVNGQK
+2479 VDADNNLYVKGQK

-2500 IDYKASTGGA
+2500 IDQKVSTGGV